1 MHALATSSVVLQ
13 QRFLMLGPGLQAVL
27 RELSAEELG
36 QLLWAL
42 TSLRVRPQEE
52 WMDDY
57 MAGGWVGAGTYQRQG
72 W

>member
-1 MHALATSSVVLQ
+1 
-13 QRFLMLGPGLQAVL
+13 MLGPGLQAVL